1 MRLRHIVLFFTGTA
15 ACLVAHG
22 QIQRTTRPIGDAVSR
37 ALATG
42 VLTTQGG
49 RPFHVRIVVS
59 EPANQQSP
67 YQGTIEEW
75 WRSPEQWRREVTAR
89 SGIRQTIV
97 VIDGKKT
104 EVDEGDYFPL
114 WLRSFVTAVFDP
126 VPNAAAWQASG
137 GVIEQI
143 TLSDGSKS
151 DACARAKSKIGSGD
165 RATDAFSNVCFDGEG
180 RLHFVGSP
188 SYAMEFHDYRGFGKK
203 KIARRLVD
211 HPEPGT
217 EIVGD
222 VTVLEEMSQTT
233 SPAEIFVPLPS
244 NDDKFRSIEVRPEII
259 EQLSAGNPPI
269 VWPPVHSGNIR
280 GHLAIYI
287 SADSAGRVREAWPLN
302 SDNAGLNDSV
312 RDQVRSWKMKV
323 GTDNTGKPVQV
334 DGGMGFA
341 FETRV
346 EDPIPILTAKEMAQH
361 TVSCTPIPISKGV
374 APSGTVITIR
384 ASVNEEGKTVD
395 AEPGLG
401 RIPWGL
407 VAQSIISV
415 RDCKFT
421 PYIVNGKAVAYRGD
435 VELLVP

>member
-1 MRLRHIVLFFTGTA
+1 MRKVEFLLALLFSA
-15 ACLVAHG
+15 ACLVVHD
-22 QIQRTTRPIGDAVSR
+22 QVQRTTRPIGDAVSK

-42 VLTTQGG
+42 MLTTQDG

-75 WRSPEQWRREVTAR
+75 WRSPDQWRREVTAR

-97 VIDGKKT
+97 VVGGKKT
-104 EVDEGDYFPL
+104 ELDEGDYFPL
-114 WLRSFVTAVFDP
+114 WLRRFVMAVFDP

-143 TLSDGSKS
+143 TLSNGSKS
-151 DACARAKSKIGSGD
+151 DACARARSKIGSGD
-165 RATDAFSNVCFDGEG
+165 RATDAFSNVCFDGKG
-180 RLHFVGSP
+180 RLQFVGSP

-203 KIARRLVD
+203 QIARRLVD

-217 EIVGD
+217 ELVGD

-233 SPAEIFVPLPS
+233 DQAEIFVPLS
-244 NDDKFRSIEVRPEII
+244 AKDDKFRSIEVRPEII
-259 EQLSAGNPPI
+259 EQLSTGNPPV

-287 SADSAGRVREAWPLN
+287 SVDSAGQVREAWPLN

-323 GTDNTGKPVQV
+323 GTDGSGKPVQV
-334 DGGMGFA
+334 DGGIGFS